1 MPRKAPEITVDEKAG
16 DKFPSLEA
24 VQRAAIDE
32 LSQHLANTI
41 RDLIE
46 SGRLVICNG
55 KIIPCPKGDT

>member
-46 SGRLVICNG
+46 SGCLVICNG